1 MRGYCLT
8 IITPAKTKFVINV
21 GLIQTKTYRSNKDGI
36 NQISKL
42 LNHAGEKKAKIICL
56 PEQWLTNNEIDDFEV
71 EFLEFKKIAK
81 KYRMTIITGAFYKNS
96 KKGLKIVSPIIGPE
110 GKIIGQQEKIHPY
123 DYEKK
128 KVIPGKKVKI
138 FNTSCRFGVII
149 CYDMVFP
156 KVAET
161 FVKNGAQIIFSPS
174 RIVKRG
180 IIPWESYV
188 KVRSLE
194 NRVPILAANVE
205 NQRFGGNSMIIDL
218 IEKNKVM
225 IPKINRAKGEKVII
239 KKIDLKKFE
248 KSRKIRYTDAKK
260 FS

>member
-1 MRGYCLT
+1 
-8 IITPAKTKFVINV
+8 VINV
-21 GLIQTKTYRSNKDGI
+21 GLIQTKTYRSNKDGVT
-36 NQISKL
+36 QVAKL
-42 LNHAGEKKAKIICL
+42 LNQAGEKNVKIVCL
-56 PEQWLTNNEIDDFEV
+56 PEQWLADNEIKDFEE
-71 EFLEFKKIAK
+71 EFSEFKKLAK
-81 KYRMTIITGAFYKNS
+81 KHSMTIITGAFYKNS
-96 KKGLKIVSPIIGPE
+96 KKGLRIVSPIIGPD

-128 KVIPGKKVKI
+128 TVIPGKKVKI
-138 FNTSCRFGVII
+138 FSTSCNFGVII

-161 FVKNGAQIIFSPS
+161 FVKKGAQILFSPS

-180 IIPWESYV
+180 ITPWESYV
-188 KVRSLE
+188 QVRSLE

-205 NQRFGGNSMIIDL
+205 NQRFGGNSLIVDL

-225 IPKINRAKGEKVII
+225 IPKIKRAKGEKMIV

-248 KSRKIRYTDAKK
+248 YARKIRYSDAKK